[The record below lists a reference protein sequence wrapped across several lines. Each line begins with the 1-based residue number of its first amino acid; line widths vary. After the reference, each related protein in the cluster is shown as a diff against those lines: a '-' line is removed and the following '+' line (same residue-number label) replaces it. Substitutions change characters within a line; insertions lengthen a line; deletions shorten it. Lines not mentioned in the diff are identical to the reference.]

1 LAAGVASVDA
11 VWHVMGPDR
20 LINRF
25 FLDDKIRDRY
35 ETLLQEQTVFLILS
49 ILGILVACIGLF
61 GLAGYVAQTRTKE
74 IGIRKALGATTRQLV
89 RLLVWQFVKPVVIAN
104 LIAWP
109 VAGWLLERWL
119 DGFALRIDLN
129 PLIFL
134 GAGGLAVAVAVL
146 VTAGHAIKVARARPV
161 AALRYE

>member
-1 LAAGVASVDA
+1 AAVRLLSVNLRGAEVAAGVASVDA
-11 VWHVMGPDR
+11 VWHAMGPDR
-20 LINRF
+20 LIERF

-61 GLAGYVAQTRTKE
+61 GLSGYVAQTRTKE

-104 LIAWP
+104 LIAW
-109 VAGWLLERWL
+109 
-119 DGFALRIDLN
+119 
-129 PLIFL
+129 
-134 GAGGLAVAVAVL
+134 
-146 VTAGHAIKVARARPV
+146 
-161 AALRYE
+161 